1 VATARDSA
9 ASSQA
14 LQQLVAVL
22 ACPAAGNPSQYLF
35 ERAAA
40 ASGLDWLF
48 ATCEVPSDMTADALA
63 GVRGLGFRGC
73 ILAGPCRALAASCVD
88 ILSPAATFA
97 GAVSLIERRGSELI
111 GHITD
116 GRGVVEALRRHA
128 DPSGIRVAVIGTG
141 PAARASALELALAGA
156 AGILVAGRTDERVDD
171 LLSRLGQLGTVDCGK
186 LPWDRTIAIP
196 SDTDVVIAALPEAAA
211 RDIRLTSL
219 RPDLVVADLT
229 ITGHRTPLLAQAAD
243 CRACC
248 ISGIDIHAER
258 FAVDFKQWTGLDTDS
273 DMLREALEEFLSA

>member
-1 VATARDSA
+1 MATDRDSA

-22 ACPAAGNPSQYLF
+22 AWPAAGNPSQYLF

-40 ASGLDWLF
+40 ASGLDWRF
-48 ATCEVPSDMTADALA
+48 ATCEVSADRTADALA

-73 ILAGPCRALAASCVD
+73 ILAGPCRAVATSCVD
-88 ILSPAATFA
+88 VLSPAASFA
-97 GAVSLIERRGSELI
+97 GAVSLVERRGPELI

-116 GRGVVEALRRHA
+116 GRGLVEALRRHA
-128 DPSGIRVAVIGTG
+128 EPSGIRVAVVGTG
-141 PAARASALELALAGA
+141 PAARAAALELALAGA
-156 AGILVAGRTDERVDD
+156 SGILVTGRTEERVDD
-171 LLSRLGQLGTVDCGK
+171 LLSRLGQLGTVACGK
-186 LPWDRTIAIP
+186 LPWDQTIAIP
-196 SDTDVVIAALPEAAA
+196 PDTDLVVVALPEEAA
-211 RDIRLTSL
+211 RQIRLTSL

-229 ITGHRTPLLAQAAD
+229 ISGHRTPLLAQAAD